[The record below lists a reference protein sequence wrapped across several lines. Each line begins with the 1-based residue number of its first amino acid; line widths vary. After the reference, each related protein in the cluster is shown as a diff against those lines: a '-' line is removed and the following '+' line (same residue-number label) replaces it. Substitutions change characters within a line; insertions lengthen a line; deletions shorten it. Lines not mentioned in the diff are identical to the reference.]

1 MAIFKNT
8 PPIVTSGLVLYWDGA
23 NTQSYTSGSLNW
35 NDVSKNGYNGLL
47 IGSSSFSS
55 FGGGSYQSGHP
66 TARITSSLQA
76 LPSSSTFEF
85 WINRSINA
93 NTYNMM
99 GGMYLPYF
107 SFFTNGTMFIS
118 NRIGGVQQNTQTT
131 STFQNNTWYQV
142 VFITEYTSSN
152 NTTTINIYVN
162 GTLSKSANYS
172 GSQNS
177 PSDQKFTVGS
187 WQSNVTDFPFSGS
200 IASTKVYNR
209 ALSAAEVKQ
218 NYDALKT
225 RFNLS

>member
-8 PPIVTSGLVLYWDGA
+8 PPIVTNGLVLYWDGA

-66 TARITSSLQA
+66 TARITSSLQT

-107 SFFTNGTMFIS
+107 SFYTSWYLCFFS
-118 NRIGGVQQNTQTT
+118 NRIGGAQKNTQTT
-131 STFQNNTWYQV
+131 AGFENNTWYQV

-152 NTTTINIYVN
+152 NTTTANI
-162 GTLSKSANYS
+162 
-172 GSQNS
+172 
-177 PSDQKFTVGS
+177 
-187 WQSNVTDFPFSGS
+187 
-200 IASTKVYNR
+200 
-209 ALSAAEVKQ
+209 
-218 NYDALKT
+218 
-225 RFNLS
+225 